1 MTLLLTFVEIN
12 SLSRGEKVY
21 LNNQSLNVILN
32 SIVSYYTFPIT
43 AQDSSSSS
51 SRHCCVRTG
60 RARTCMLYAESF
72 PGYIY
77 LGLSYIRQSVLL
89 TGGT

>member
-1 MTLLLTFVEIN
+1 M
-12 SLSRGEKVY
+12 
-21 LNNQSLNVILN
+21 
-32 SIVSYYTFPIT
+32 
-43 AQDSSSSS
+43 
-51 SRHCCVRTG
+51 RTG